1 MTDQAPSQN
10 EKIARK
16 QKVIALAILGAL
28 AVFAVSAVVVSEPK
42 TPKKRVSDTTT
53 FSIRPESADRDA
65 LIARYDAR
73 FLAMSKDIEKVR
85 QDAVEREAKLRATIA
100 EQEKTITEQT
110 RTMIDLK
117 TMAGRAGLMP
127 RPGETPEETE
137 ARIARLLK
145 SQADAAYIQDV
156 TKRFGS
162 KTPGPVISPWP
173 EHQGQ
178 PMVDTSQT
186 PSVPTGAR
194 QLASSGTASSG
205 RLTLVTMEGPSKSQ
219 IEEPSKPRV
228 GPSPYLKPDTPLSMN
243 RAAGTTVSDYLPAGS
258 FVRGRLLTGV
268 YAATGAAAASQPLP
282 MVIRLENKA
291 ILPNE
296 WRSQV
301 TSCHVTASATG
312 DLSSERVF
320 IRLDRLSC
328 VGKRGET
335 LDVRVT
341 GYAVGED
348 GKVGVRGKLV
358 TRSGQAIASA
368 LSVGLLSGI
377 GNAVSRSNEEITT
390 SITGTQ
396 SKRYTNAWASGLGE
410 GMSDAMD
417 RITDY
422 YLKLAD
428 RIFPVLEV
436 DAGRPVD
443 IVLSQGVLLS
453 PTKPNS

>member
-1 MTDQAPSQN
+1 
-10 EKIARK
+10 
-16 QKVIALAILGAL
+16 
-28 AVFAVSAVVVSEPK
+28 
-42 TPKKRVSDTTT
+42 
-53 FSIRPESADRDA
+53 
-65 LIARYDAR
+65 
-73 FLAMSKDIEKVR
+73 
-85 QDAVEREAKLRATIA
+85 
-100 EQEKTITEQT
+100 
-110 RTMIDLK
+110 
-117 TMAGRAGLMP
+117 MP

-194 QLASSGTASSG
+194 QLASSGSASSG

-268 YAATGAAAASQPLP
+268 YAATGAGAASQPLP

-410 GMSDAMD
+410 GMADAMD